1 MADLPLIGNT
11 CGKPGKL
18 ESQKAAGKP
27 ARARKAGKPE
37 SQKARKLESWKAW
50 KASQPGQLASWAS
63 QESQKA
69 RKLESIIKLA
79 KWQTSSKLANN
90 WQKCKKTTFENLKIV
105 RVEG

>member
-1 MADLPLIGNT
+1 MLLIFLRQNPRHHVFFFE
-11 CGKPGKL
+11 KK
-18 ESQKAAGKP
+18 Q
-27 ARARKAGKPE
+27 
-37 SQKARKLESWKAW
+37 SWKAW